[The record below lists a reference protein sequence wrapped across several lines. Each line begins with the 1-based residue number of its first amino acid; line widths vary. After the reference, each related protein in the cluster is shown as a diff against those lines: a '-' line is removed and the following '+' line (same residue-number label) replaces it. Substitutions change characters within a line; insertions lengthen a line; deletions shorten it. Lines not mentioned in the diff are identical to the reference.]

1 MPERKRLSYF
11 FAQGTK
17 GGPRAVALGVDA
29 SIFFL
34 SFLGCCLAVRLP
46 VDKEAVGM
54 SHV

>member
-34 SFLGCCLAVRLP
+34 SFFWFCLAVRIP
-46 VDKEAVGM
+46 VDKEAEGM
-54 SHV
+54 SPV